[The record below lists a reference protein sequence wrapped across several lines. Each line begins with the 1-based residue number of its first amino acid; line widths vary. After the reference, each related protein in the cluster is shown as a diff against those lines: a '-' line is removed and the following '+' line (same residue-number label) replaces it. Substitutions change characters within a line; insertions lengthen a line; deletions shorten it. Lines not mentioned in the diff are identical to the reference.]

1 MRLLRQLAARAAV
14 GATLCTRVLPVT
26 SQTVVISA
34 VPATPDRLE
43 QVETGVREAL
53 ADLAPSGN
61 DVERVRKAL
70 HEVKSLSS
78 RSILDTNERAAAAE
92 RILRLRLRLWAGAQE
107 ALVKARSEAA
117 STGIAVIRIP
127 PPFKVNDED
136 HFVDL
141 EGHLFKG
148 EEARLAYARAVAE
161 NRRRVAVLEREHTL
175 DRLTLEARAF
185 AMGLMVPYLRDAA
198 GRERLQQILRE
209 EMKNKAT
216 RVLCLEELAQ
226 RNPGARELLARECAD
241 GQ

>member
-78 RSILDTNERAAAAE
+78 RSIL
-92 RILRLRLRLWAGAQE
+92 
-107 ALVKARSEAA
+107 
-117 STGIAVIRIP
+117 
-127 PPFKVNDED
+127 
-136 HFVDL
+136 
-141 EGHLFKG
+141 
-148 EEARLAYARAVAE
+148 
-161 NRRRVAVLEREHTL
+161 
-175 DRLTLEARAF
+175 
-185 AMGLMVPYLRDAA
+185 
-198 GRERLQQILRE
+198 
-209 EMKNKAT
+209 
-216 RVLCLEELAQ
+216 
-226 RNPGARELLARECAD
+226 
-241 GQ
+241 